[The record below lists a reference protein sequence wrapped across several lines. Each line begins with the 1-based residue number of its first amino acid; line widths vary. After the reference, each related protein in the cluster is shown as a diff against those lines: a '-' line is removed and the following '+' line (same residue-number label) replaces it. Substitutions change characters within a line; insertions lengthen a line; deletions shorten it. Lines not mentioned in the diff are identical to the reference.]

1 MTYRNTFTV
10 LFICLL
16 FSCKKGGSKSEINF
30 PLMLQTENLV
40 KKSETRLFTA
50 NGEIKDQNIIKQFIK
65 NESSFIVPDHY
76 VADGSSLF
84 FSTNDVA
91 TIGGNVNYS
100 VVKDGDLILFYSPKT
115 VLTNNQLIDQI
126 FKYRAPIT
134 PITTQNGH
142 NFITQE
148 VRVARGNYD
157 KFSFSRTV
165 FLLKRGAT
173 SKQSGIAF
181 NDIADDMVSKLSAQ
195 DTLAYLETALIMA
208 R

>member
-1 MTYRNTFTV
+1 MRIRNTLAFLV
-10 LFICLL
+10 ICAC
-16 FSCKKGGSKSEINF
+16 FSCKKGGNKEETTF
-30 PLMLQTENLV
+30 PLLLQAENLV
-40 KKSETRLFTA
+40 KKSETRLFTT
-50 NGEIKDQNIIKQFIK
+50 NGEIKDRDVINRFIK
-65 NESSFIVPDHY
+65 NESGFVIPDLFVPD
-76 VADGSSLF
+76 GNNLF
-84 FSTNDVA
+84 FLSKDTT
-91 TIGGNVNYS
+91 TIGNLKYS

-134 PITTQNGH
+134 PITTQNGY

-157 KFSFSRTV
+157 KLSFSRTV
-165 FLLKRGAT
+165 FLLKRGTA

-181 NDIADDMVSKLSAQ
+181 NDIADDIVTKLSAQ

>member
-1 MTYRNTFTV
+1 MTYRNTFAI
-10 LFICLL
+10 LIICLC
-16 FSCKKGGSKSEINF
+16 FSCKKGGSKAEINF

-65 NESSFIVPDHY
+65 NENSFVVPEHY
-76 VADGSSLF
+76 VSGGGSLF
-84 FSTNDVA
+84 FASNNSA
-91 TIGGNVNYS
+91 TIGGNVDYS

-134 PITTQNGH
+134 PIPPQNGY
-142 NFITQE
+142 NYITQE
-148 VRVARGNYD
+148 VRVARGDYD
-157 KFSFSRTV
+157 KFSFSRTI
-165 FLLKRGAT
+165 FLLKQGTT

>member
-1 MTYRNTFTV
+1 MAYRNTFAV
-10 LFICLL
+10 LIICLC
-16 FSCKKGGSKSEINF
+16 FSCKKGGSKAEINF

-40 KKSETRLFTA
+40 KKSDTRLFTA

-65 NESSFIVPDHY
+65 NESSFIIPDHY

-84 FSTNDVA
+84 FSASDAA
-91 TIGGNVNYS
+91 TIDGNVNYT
-100 VVKDGDLILFYSPKT
+100 VVKEGDLILFYSPKT
-115 VLTNNQLIDQI
+115 VLTNNLLVDQI
-126 FKYRAPIT
+126 FKYRAPIS
-134 PITTQNGH
+134 PIPTQNGY
-142 NFITQE
+142 NYITQE

-157 KFSFSRTV
+157 QFSFSRTV
-165 FLLKRGAT
+165 FLLKRGTT

-181 NDIADDMVSKLSAQ
+181 NDIADDVVTKLSAQ

>member
-1 MTYRNTFTV
+1 
-10 LFICLL
+10 
-16 FSCKKGGSKSEINF
+16 
-30 PLMLQTENLV
+30 MLQTENLV

-65 NESSFIVPDHY
+65 NESSFVISDHY

-84 FSTNDVA
+84 FSSNDAA
-91 TIGGNVNYS
+91 TIGGNISYS

-115 VLTNNQLIDQI
+115 VLTNNQLVDQI
-126 FKYRAPIT
+126 FKYRAPIS
-134 PITTQNGH
+134 PIPTQNGY
-142 NFITQE
+142 NYITQE
-148 VRVARGNYD
+148 VRVARGDYD
-157 KFSFSRTV
+157 RFSFSRTV
-165 FLLKRGAT
+165 FLLKHGTT

-181 NDIADDMVSKLSAQ
+181 NDIADDIVSKLTAQ